1 MKEINKFFYKITFL
15 IFFVFSAQAE
25 SKVLSIGNSE
35 AKVTIKVFSSLT
47 CPHCANFHSNI
58 YEMLKKDYIDRGLVK
73 FEHHAF
79 PLDLAALNAEIIV
92 RCQDN
97 NNKKFELL
105 TEIYKKQTTWAVGSD
120 IKKINE
126 LIKKIGVNFNLSNEK
141 MDTCLENDTVQDEIL
156 EQRIEAQKEYKIEST
171 PTIIINEK
179 KYSGKINYKEFKK
192 NIDKKLSM
200 NFKQLEITG
209 FKSFSEKTTFFIEKG
224 LTGIV
229 GPNGCG
235 KSNIV
240 ESLRWCMGENSA
252 KSMRGSGM
260 EDVIFS
266 GTSNR
271 PSKNISEVSLLLDN
285 QNKEGPAQYEEFDE
299 ISIKRKIEKDKG
311 SKYYINDKEVRARDV
326 QTFFADL
333 STGAHSP
340 SLISQGR
347 IGQLVTAKPIERKS
361 ILEEAAG
368 ISGIHAR
375 RQEAETRLNAAENN
389 LKRADELKKQQQ
401 KQLDNL
407 KKQAEEATRYKE
419 ISGEIKQIEA
429 GLYFLKIS
437 EIEKDKKQILE
448 KLSELDDEISAISI
462 DFNHNNTL
470 LEEENKKLSPLR
482 DKKMES
488 AAKLQKLN
496 LDMENL
502 VEEESRVKS
511 LQDKLEKSIKT
522 IESDLERE
530 RSISLDADLNEKRL
544 SEEKDALL
552 KTENELLTVETNS
565 TKELKESK
573 NLLDGLQSQLDSML
587 DQIEKDI
594 DEDKKL
600 LKETFRELKQLVKKI
615 TSSQEEYAEKYGKD
629 RSIQSDSIKRKERI
643 KNIDVE
649 LKNWRNLKSNS
660 EKMNSELSNRKNKLF
675 LELNDNQK
683 NPERIATSKGQ
694 NLQNLENT
702 KKRNEEIENE
712 LIAAEKKYNLINQNL
727 KEIQIKLSDLK
738 ENKARNEATVEGI
751 ENRKKDLLHSVKNE
765 LNINDEASLLPQSD
779 LNNISPND
787 LPTLEEQS
795 QKVEKA
801 KKKRESLGS
810 VNLRADEETKKY
822 ETEIKKM
829 EDDRADLFSAIVKLK
844 SSIDELNQKGR
855 ERLLEAFTKVN
866 RKFNEVYT
874 KLFNGGTAKIELV
887 DSDDPLEAGLEMYV
901 SPPGKRLQSISL
913 LSGGEQALTAMSLV
927 FAVFLV
933 NPSPICVLDEVDAPL
948 DDANVTRFCSLLD
961 ELTKITKTKFIIITH
976 HALTMSRMH
985 RLYGVTMAEQGVSQL
1000 VSVDLQKAEELVA

>member
-1 MKEINKFFYKITFL
+1 
-15 IFFVFSAQAE
+15 
-25 SKVLSIGNSE
+25 
-35 AKVTIKVFSSLT
+35 
-47 CPHCANFHSNI
+47 
-58 YEMLKKDYIDRGLVK
+58 
-73 FEHHAF
+73 
-79 PLDLAALNAEIIV
+79 
-92 RCQDN
+92 
-97 NNKKFELL
+97 
-105 TEIYKKQTTWAVGSD
+105 
-120 IKKINE
+120 
-126 LIKKIGVNFNLSNEK
+126 
-141 MDTCLENDTVQDEIL
+141 
-156 EQRIEAQKEYKIEST
+156 
-171 PTIIINEK
+171 
-179 KYSGKINYKEFKK
+179 
-192 NIDKKLSM
+192 M
-200 NFKQLEITG
+200 NFKQLEING
-209 FKSFSEKTTFFIEKG
+209 FKSFSEKTNFLIENG

-252 KSMRGSGM
+252 KSMRGSAM
-260 EDVIFS
+260 EDIIFS
-266 GTSNR
+266 GTSNKS
-271 PSKNISEVSLLLDN
+271 SKNISEVTLFLDN
-285 QNKEGPAQYEEFDE
+285 QTKEGPAQYKDFDE
-299 ISIKRKIEKDKG
+299 ISVKRKIEKDKG

-419 ISGEIKQIEA
+419 ISRQIKKIEA
-429 GLYFLKIS
+429 GLYYLKIS
-437 EIEKDKKQILE
+437 EIEKDKKSIVE
-448 KLSELDDEISAISI
+448 KLSELDDEISAVNI

-470 LEEENKKLSPLR
+470 LEEENKKLAPLR

-496 LDMENL
+496 LDMTNL
-502 VEEESRVKS
+502 IEEESRVKS
-511 LQDKLEKSIKT
+511 LQDKLKKSAKT
-522 IESDLERE
+522 LESDLERE
-530 RSISLDADLNEKRL
+530 RSIALDADINEKRIL
-544 SEEKDALL
+544 KEKEELL
-552 KTENELLTVETNS
+552 KTENELLEVES
-565 TKELKESK
+565 SSSKELKISK
-573 NLLDGLQSQLDSML
+573 AELDNLQAQLDITL
-587 DQIEKDI
+587 DQIERDI

-600 LKETFRELKQLVKKI
+600 SKDSFRKLKKLVKKI

-629 RSIQSDSIKRKERI
+629 KSIQSDSIKRKERI

-649 LKNWRNLKSNS
+649 LENWRNLKSNS
-660 EKMNSELSNRKNKLF
+660 EKMTSELNNRQNKLHSELS
-675 LELNDNQK
+675 ENQK

-702 KKRNEEIENE
+702 KKRNEEIESE
-712 LIAAEKKYNLINQNL
+712 LIEAEKKYNRINENL
-727 KEIQIKLSDLK
+727 KEIQSKFYDLK

-751 ENRKKDLLHSVKNE
+751 ENRKKDLLHSIKNE
-765 LNINDEASLLPQSD
+765 LNIDDEASVLSQSD
-779 LNNISPND
+779 LNNISPD
-787 LPTLEEQS
+787 SLPTLEEQS
-795 QKVEKA
+795 KKVEKI
-801 KKKRESLGS
+801 KKQRESLGS

-829 EDDRADLFSAIVKLK
+829 EDDRADLYSAIVKLK
-844 SSIDELNQKGR
+844 TSIDELNQKGR
-855 ERLLEAFTKVN
+855 ERLLEAFSKVN

-901 SPPGKRLQSISL
+901 SPPGKRLQSITL
-913 LSGGEQALTAMSLV
+913 LSGGEQALTALSLI

-1000 VSVDLQKAEELVA
+1000 VSVDLHKAEELVA

>member
-1 MKEINKFFYKITFL
+1 
-15 IFFVFSAQAE
+15 
-25 SKVLSIGNSE
+25 
-35 AKVTIKVFSSLT
+35 
-47 CPHCANFHSNI
+47 
-58 YEMLKKDYIDRGLVK
+58 
-73 FEHHAF
+73 
-79 PLDLAALNAEIIV
+79 
-92 RCQDN
+92 
-97 NNKKFELL
+97 
-105 TEIYKKQTTWAVGSD
+105 
-120 IKKINE
+120 
-126 LIKKIGVNFNLSNEK
+126 
-141 MDTCLENDTVQDEIL
+141 
-156 EQRIEAQKEYKIEST
+156 
-171 PTIIINEK
+171 
-179 KYSGKINYKEFKK
+179 
-192 NIDKKLSM
+192 M
-200 NFKQLEITG
+200 NFKKLEITG
-209 FKSFSEKTTFFIEKG
+209 FKSFSEKTNFFIENG

-271 PSKNISEVSLLLDN
+271 PSKNISEVALLLDN
-285 QNKEGPAQYEEFDE
+285 QNKGGPSQYKEFNE
-299 ISIKRKIEKDKG
+299 ISVRRKIEKDKG

-326 QTFFADL
+326 QTFFADM

-340 SLISQGR
+340 SLISQGK

-419 ISGEIKQIEA
+419 ISREIKRIEA
-429 GLYFLKIS
+429 GLYYLKIS
-437 EIEKDKKQILE
+437 EIEKDKKHIVE
-448 KLSELDDEISAISI
+448 KLSELDDEISAINI
-462 DFNHNNTL
+462 DFNHNNIL
-470 LEEENKKLSPLR
+470 LEDENKKLTPLR

-488 AAKLQKLN
+488 LAKLQKLN
-496 LDMENL
+496 LDMTNL
-502 VEEESRVKS
+502 EEEESRVKS
-511 LQDKLEKSIKT
+511 LQEKLEKSIKT

-530 RSISLDADLNEKRL
+530 RSISLDADLNEKRIL
-544 SEEKDALL
+544 KEKKELL
-552 KTENELLTVETNS
+552 KTENELMEVENS
-565 TKELKESK
+565 SSKELKISK
-573 NLLDGLQSQLDSML
+573 NQLDTLQAQLDMVL

-600 LKETFRELKQLVKKI
+600 SKESFRELKKLVKKI

-629 RSIQSDSIKRKERI
+629 KSIQSDSIKRKERI
-643 KNIDVE
+643 KNIDIE
-649 LKNWRNLKSNS
+649 LENWNKLKSNS
-660 EKMNSELSNRKNKLF
+660 ETMVSELTGRKTKLL

-712 LIAAEKKYNLINQNL
+712 LIEAEKKYSFINTNL
-727 KEIQIKLSDLK
+727 KEIQLKLSGLK
-738 ENKARNEATVEGI
+738 ENKARNEATIEGI

-765 LNINDEASLLPQSD
+765 LNISEEMSLLPQSD
-779 LNNISPND
+779 LNDVSPDN
-787 LPTLEEQS
+787 LPSLQEQS
-795 QKVEKA
+795 QKSETI
-801 KKKRESLGS
+801 KKRRESLGS

-829 EDDRADLFSAIVKLK
+829 EDDRADLYSAIVKLK
-844 SSIDELNQKGR
+844 TSIDELNQKGR

-866 RKFNEVYT
+866 RQFNEVYT
-874 KLFNGGTAKIELV
+874 KLFNGGAAKIELV

>member
-1 MKEINKFFYKITFL
+1 
-15 IFFVFSAQAE
+15 
-25 SKVLSIGNSE
+25 
-35 AKVTIKVFSSLT
+35 
-47 CPHCANFHSNI
+47 
-58 YEMLKKDYIDRGLVK
+58 
-73 FEHHAF
+73 
-79 PLDLAALNAEIIV
+79 
-92 RCQDN
+92 
-97 NNKKFELL
+97 
-105 TEIYKKQTTWAVGSD
+105 
-120 IKKINE
+120 
-126 LIKKIGVNFNLSNEK
+126 
-141 MDTCLENDTVQDEIL
+141 
-156 EQRIEAQKEYKIEST
+156 
-171 PTIIINEK
+171 
-179 KYSGKINYKEFKK
+179 
-192 NIDKKLSM
+192 M

-311 SKYYINDKEVRARDV
+311 SKYYINNKEVRARDV

-573 NLLDGLQSQLDSML
+573 NLLEGLQSQLDSML

-795 QKVEKA
+795 QKVEKV